1 MAFFVAGRSDLGDQ
15 HEVGRIGVE
24 RLRYQFVGHV
34 WTVELSRIDVVD
46 ARVHGST
53 KHRQGLVMVPGRP
66 QHAGPGKLHGAEPH
80 AVNRT
85 VGQEDG
91 LAGHSAHLG
100 PQVPRGAGV
109 RGCRDH
115 APHDARWNAR
125 NEQSRTT
132 TARSRTTT
140 VGATE
145 APAHGGTARRPKG
158 SASMSRLPIRP
169 LWVLLS
175 ASALGLAACS
185 SPSGTPSTTTTTAAP
200 TTTAPSAAPTT
211 ATTATPGPNTAA
223 IAAIPRALRSPA
235 GSVKTAPTVT
245 VPSGTPPKQLESAD
259 LILGKGAAAAV
270 GDTVT
275 VQYVE
280 ASHSSGKVIQSS
292 WTSQPFQFTLGEN
305 QVIKGWDMGLVGMR
319 VGGRR
324 ELIIPPSLGYGASSQ
339 GPSIAANDTLIFVVD
354 LQKIG

>member
-1 MAFFVAGRSDLGDQ
+1 M
-15 HEVGRIGVE
+15 
-24 RLRYQFVGHV
+24 
-34 WTVELSRIDVVD
+34 
-46 ARVHGST
+46 
-53 KHRQGLVMVPGRP
+53 
-66 QHAGPGKLHGAEPH
+66 
-80 AVNRT
+80 
-85 VGQEDG
+85 
-91 LAGHSAHLG
+91 
-100 PQVPRGAGV
+100 
-109 RGCRDH
+109 
-115 APHDARWNAR
+115 
-125 NEQSRTT
+125 
-132 TARSRTTT
+132 
-140 VGATE
+140 
-145 APAHGGTARRPKG
+145 
-158 SASMSRLPIRP
+158 
-169 LWVLLS
+169 
-175 ASALGLAACS
+175 
-185 SPSGTPSTTTTTAAP
+185 
-200 TTTAPSAAPTT
+200 
-211 ATTATPGPNTAA
+211 
-223 IAAIPRALRSPA
+223 AAIPRALRSPA

-259 LILGKGAAAAV
+259 LIVGKGAAAAV